1 LGLRSK
7 LRPARERPKKGVCPA
22 CGRGYHEH
30 FREPPVAGQHFHPL
44 PLSGPQV
51 SFRPVRPVLPDINGM
66 VSDVMARVYTI
77 NRHVLRHHLTPP
89 SLRVAMPD
97 FDGILDRLPDPTN
110 LKIPDI
116 GKCRVPQLMSVLL
129 TEFLSAFKSTDQVFA
144 GESGHK
150 LCHYFRTEILA
161 RYT

>member
-1 LGLRSK
+1 MTGRPLCGSEGYLRKPWQKSRLGLRSK
-7 LRPARERPKKGVCPA
+7 LRPARETPKKGVCPA

-44 PLSGPQV
+44 PLSVPQV
-51 SFRPVRPVLPDINGM
+51 SFRPVRPVLPDINGT

-97 FDGILDRLPDPTN
+97 FDGILDRLPDLTN

-116 GKCRVPQLMSVLL
+116 GKS
-129 TEFLSAFKSTDQVFA
+129 
-144 GESGHK
+144 
-150 LCHYFRTEILA
+150 
-161 RYT
+161 YTQGRKRKGKR